1 MIREKPAAPRIPT
14 MPPIPGRLGPV
25 DGPSAGPDRSVLAD
39 LLEQFPGI
47 TPEQAA
53 AMLQR
58 LEEARKADGRQ
69 RYMEAMQKIGRM
81 MNPGLG
87 QEAATYG
94 PDGTLIRGVE
104 QPGAPPPPTPAQ
116 PPRMQPPRPQPAPGM
131 AQPIQPPPPG
141 TPYGQPLNTTPPGS
155 RQGGDMGEQ
164 PFSRPTG
171 NEYGAR
177 MGDGPDARR
186 LADFMDRDGDGIDD
200 RYQAGPGMPR
210 APVPRPP
217 YAAGPHYLPARR

>member
-1 MIREKPAAPRIPT
+1 MIREKPVAPLIPT
-14 MPPIPGRLGPV
+14 MPPMPGRLGPV

-47 TPEQAA
+47 TPEEAA

-94 PDGTLIRGVE
+94 PDGALIRGVE
-104 QPGAPPPPTPAQ
+104 QPGAPPPPQPA
-116 PPRMQPPRPQPAPGM
+116 QPPRPQPAPGM

-141 TPYGQPLNTTPPGS
+141 TPYGQPVNTTPPGN
-155 RQGGDMGEQ
+155 RHGGDMERRLFAPAAG
-164 PFSRPTG
+164 
-171 NEYGAR
+171 GAGHGSR
-177 MGDGPDARR
+177 MGDAPDARR
-186 LADFMDRDGDGIDD
+186 TTDFIDQDGDGIDD

-210 APVPRPP
+210 APLPRPTT
-217 YAAGPHYLPARR
+217 AGPHYLPPRR